1 MSMIETGI
9 PGLDELLS
17 LNDGEGFPQNTTTLV
32 YGPPKVG
39 KSIFFLSIC
48 LPWIG
53 PQGALSVHHH

>member
-1 MSMIETGI
+1 MSMVETGI

-39 KSIFFLSIC
+39 KYIFSYH
-48 LPWIG
+48 LPTMDWTSRS
-53 PQGALSVHHH
+53 PVCT